1 MTGEKRREQ
10 ILSAIQQ
17 APGPVP
23 GAALAQACHV
33 SRQVIVQDIAL
44 LRAARYPILS
54 TTRGYVLQSRCL
66 SRVFRILPPDEGLK
80 PILFSIVD
88 NGGRV
93 RNMFQPGTNGSRLEF
108 RLNLHARSEV
118 EAFLQGLTKPE
129 GKLLRILVSQPHCQV
144 VEADSK
150 AILDRIE
157 DTLSTK
163 GYLAGPSQQK

>member
-54 TTRGYVLQSRCL
+54 TTRGYVLQSRRF
-66 SRVFRILPPDEGLK
+66 SRVFRILPPADGLK
-80 PILFSIVD
+80 PIFFTIVD

-93 RNMFQPGTNGSRLEF
+93 RNLFQPGTNGSRLELH
-108 RLNLHARSEV
+108 LNLHARSGV
-118 EAFLQGLTKPE
+118 QAFLQEMTKPE
-129 GKLLRILVSQPHCQV
+129 GKLLRILVSQPHCQT

-150 AILDRIE
+150 AVLDRIE
-157 DTLSTK
+157 EALSAK
-163 GYLAGPSQQK
+163 GYLAGPSPQK